1 MDVSQVKI
9 RNVTKRKYGMC
20 MSGGEQEV
28 KVMFRGTG
36 WVGCTDGGH

>member
-9 RNVTKRKYGMC
+9 GNVTKRKYGMC

-28 KVMFRGTG
+28 KAMFRGTG